1 MQEITR
7 DSHILVAWRF
17 ETDSEFAYGV
27 VIVLSFPARRFFYSL
42 NAVLSGGWLA
52 APQKDQ
58 ASSQPSA
65 WTHS

>member
-42 NAVLSGGWLA
+42 NAVLSCRWLA
-52 APQKDQ
+52 TIGLVAPYPQR
-58 ASSQPSA
+58 SA
-65 WTHS
+65 RTHS